1 MAHNG
6 RFEQFTNQASGF
18 AGGSDFCS
26 LIQFTPLRVFP
37 DRAYHHMSRSSRI
50 RIEAE
55 YALFRALTGGLA
67 SLPRPAAVTTG
78 RRLARAAF
86 FALGHLRH
94 IGECNLR
101 IAFPHSGRP
110 EHLRILRASFDSL
123 GRQLGEFCHFP
134 QATAESLRK
143 IVEYDPDAYSRFQA
157 AKERGRGVLLITA
170 HLGGWEFLPFAAS
183 AFGEPI
189 SFLVR
194 PIENPKIEQSIYA
207 VRTKFGSECINKKAS
222 GLTCMRILRKGGTLG
237 VMTDLNSLPQEGV
250 FTPFFGEL
258 ACTTLA
264 VAAFALPT
272 DAVIFPVIAPYDAT
286 RGKYVFRG
294 GPAIEVLRTG
304 DYERDL
310 LINTARVASV
320 IEKTIREYPE
330 QWLWIHDRWH
340 ARPRP
345 WDRVCIDFPPVEL

>member
-1 MAHNG
+1 
-6 RFEQFTNQASGF
+6 
-18 AGGSDFCS
+18 
-26 LIQFTPLRVFP
+26 
-37 DRAYHHMSRSSRI
+37 MSRSSQV

-67 SLPRPAAVTTG
+67 ALSRPAAVATG
-78 RRLARAAF
+78 RRLALAAF
-86 FALGHLRH
+86 FALGHLRR

-101 IAFPHSGRP
+101 IAFPRASRS

-134 QATAESLRK
+134 QATVESLRK
-143 IVEYDPDAYSRFQA
+143 IVEYDPDSNSRFQV
-157 AKERGRGVLLITA
+157 AKERGCGVLMITA

-183 AFGEPI
+183 AFGEAI
-189 SFLVR
+189 SFLAR
-194 PIENPKIEQSIYA
+194 PVENPKIERCIYA
-207 VRTKFGSECINKKAS
+207 VRTKFGSECINKKSA
-222 GLTCMRILRKGGTLG
+222 GLTCLRLLRKGGTLG
-237 VMTDLNSLPQEGV
+237 VLSDLNSLPQEGV

-264 VAAFALPT
+264 VAVLALPT
-272 DAVIFPVIAPYDAT
+272 DAAVFPVFAPYDAT
-286 RGKYVFRG
+286 RGKYVFLG
-294 GPAIEVLRTG
+294 GPPIEVLRTG
-304 DYERDL
+304 DYEQDL

-320 IEKTIREYPE
+320 IERTIRTYPE

-345 WDRVCIDFPPVEL
+345 WDRVCIKFPPVDS